1 MFPIACLLPG
11 ALLLMLLA
19 WQTCFYSR
27 HLTLIVLAGVLVAA
41 ALAIWGLVMLR
52 RRPRALLTHTLPALA
67 YLLVAVGP
75 FMGVRE
81 LITDGANTL
90 RFFYHYDEYKQE
102 VNKTGS
108 ATMKEWLL
116 GHQGVI
122 EHAVIFD
129 ASHEQYRS
137 KLYSDASCRSHA
149 FSAVNDFYIVTRV
162 CP

>member
-1 MFPIACLLPG
+1 MFPVASLLPG

-41 ALAIWGLVMLR
+41 ALAIWGMVMLPCR
-52 RRPRALLTHTLPALA
+52 SRALLTHTLPALA
-67 YLLVAVGP
+67 YLFVAVGP

-81 LITDGANTL
+81 FITDSANTL

-102 VNKTGS
+102 LNKTGS
-108 ATMKEWLL
+108 ATMKEWLM

-129 ASHEQYRS
+129 PSHEQYRS
-137 KLYSDASCRSHA
+137 TLYNDARCISHA
-149 FSAVNDFYIVTRV
+149 FSPMNDFYIVTRA
-162 CP
+162 CQ